1 MLADFSQKKPGRGC
15 CLFVRCLLERPF
27 GVTSEERELG
37 AERSGLG
44 MLGQK
49 GWKMQAAKDISR
61 LPINNIKRYW
71 KPEGKLLQKGMDL
84 EGTYALAV
92 SFLGARIIIPKL
104 IKSQE
109 ARKTVRRVY
118 M

>member
-1 MLADFSQKKPGRGC
+1 
-15 CLFVRCLLERPF
+15 
-27 GVTSEERELG
+27 
-37 AERSGLG
+37 

-49 GWKMQAAKDISR
+49 GWKIQAGEDISR

-71 KPEGKLLQKGMDL
+71 KPEGKLLQRGVGL

-109 ARKTVRRVY
+109 ARKTVRRVC